1 MFELIK
7 SGGIMM
13 FPLIFSSVVAM
24 AIIIER
30 FLALRLHKVVP
41 PDDIELARKM
51 AGSSKLS
58 DAQIDELR
66 NSSLMGRVLATG
78 LESRELPRHI
88 MKENVEEAGRHAVH
102 DLERYLP
109 ALGTVITIAPMMGLL
124 GTVLGMI
131 GVFRTINAAGVGD
144 PQKMAGGISEA
155 LITTVAGLLIAI
167 VTLVFERYF
176 KAKVDGYVATMER
189 EALRLIEI
197 ANASRNKVLPTGA
210 SSTASAAASR
220 PSSAA
225 APTRTAS
232 GNATPPQRPV
242 AAPERGG
249 RPA

>member
-1 MFELIK
+1 
-7 SGGIMM
+7 
-13 FPLIFSSVVAM
+13 
-24 AIIIER
+24 
-30 FLALRLHKVVP
+30 
-41 PDDIELARKM
+41 
-51 AGSSKLS
+51 
-58 DAQIDELR
+58 
-66 NSSLMGRVLATG
+66 MGLGLATG

-131 GVFRTINAAGVGD
+131 GVFSTINAAGVGD